1 VAGTLTVDIERRFA
15 KGPLIAGQLSIP
27 NDVPEVTV
35 LFGPSGS
42 GKTTILRCIAGLERP
57 DTGRVEFGS
66 EVWSDAATGTWMK
79 PQDRRV
85 GLLHQD
91 YALFPQRTVAGNVG
105 YGLRRESRETR
116 HAKVEGLLRLFGLT
130 DLAGRR
136 ARLLSGGQQQRV
148 ALARALAPSPRL
160 LLLDEPL
167 SALDAPS
174 REVLGMELRRLLT
187 RSGIP
192 SILVTHDRSEALSLG
207 DRMAVMIDGQIRQIG
222 PVQDVFSR
230 PTDSAVA
237 QAVGVENVLLA
248 RVTGRAEGIL
258 LIEAAGRQLAAVD
271 SGIDTENV
279 LACIRAEE
287 VILSQGAGS
296 LDSARNHLPA
306 TVVEVVR
313 SGPLFRVVLDCGFS
327 LAALVTVQARD
338 ELKLS
343 PGTRITA
350 LVKAPSVHL
359 VPRSGDDQEAVSERA
374 TSRSER
380 LQTP

>member
-1 VAGTLTVDIERRFA
+1 LAGALTVDIERQFK
-15 KGPLIAGQLSIP
+15 KGPLIAGKMSIP

-91 YALFPQRTVAGNVG
+91 YALFPKRTVAGNVG
-105 YGLRRESRETR
+105 YGLRKESSEKRR
-116 HAKVEGLLRLFGLT
+116 AKVEGLLRLFGLT
-130 DLAGRR
+130 DIADRR
-136 ARLLSGGQQQRV
+136 ARILSGGQQQRV

-174 REVLGMELRRLLT
+174 REALGIELRRLLT
-187 RSGIP
+187 FSGIP

-207 DRMAVMIDGQIRQIG
+207 DRMAVVIDGRIRQIG
-222 PVQDVFSR
+222 AVEDVFSR
-230 PTDSAVA
+230 PTDPAIA
-237 QAVGVENVLLA
+237 QAVGVENVVPA

-258 LIEAAGRQLAAVD
+258 LIEAGGRQLAAVD
-271 SGIDTENV
+271 PGIDTQNV

-287 VILSQGAGS
+287 VILRPGDDSM
-296 LDSARNHLPA
+296 DSARNHLAA
-306 TVVEVVR
+306 TIVEVVR

-338 ELKLS
+338 ELNLS
-343 PGTRITA
+343 PGTRVTA
-350 LVKAPSVHL
+350 LVKAPSVHC
-359 VPRSGDDQEAVSERA
+359 VPRPSADQEAVSLGPEA
-374 TSRSER
+374 T
-380 LQTP
+380 

>member
-1 VAGTLTVDIERRFA
+1 MAGALTVDIERQFK
-15 KGPLIAGQLSIP
+15 KGPLIAGTLSIP
-27 NDVPEVTV
+27 NDAPEVTV

-66 EVWSDAATGTWMK
+66 EVWSDAATSTWMK

-91 YALFPQRTVAGNVG
+91 YALFPKRTVAGNVG
-105 YGLRRESRETR
+105 YGLRKESPEKRR
-116 HAKVEGLLRLFGLT
+116 AKVEDLLRLFGLT
-130 DLAGRR
+130 DIAHRR
-136 ARLLSGGQQQRV
+136 ARILSGGQQQRV

-174 REVLGMELRRLLT
+174 REALGIELRRLLT
-187 RSGIP
+187 LSGGP

-207 DRMAVMIDGQIRQIG
+207 DRMAVVIDGRIRQIG
-222 PVQDVFSR
+222 PVEEVFSR
-230 PTDSAVA
+230 PTDPAIA
-237 QAVGVENVLLA
+237 QAVGVENVVPA

-258 LIEAAGRQLAAVD
+258 LIEAGGRQLAAVD
-271 SGIDTENV
+271 PGIDAQNV

-287 VILSQGAGS
+287 VILRQGDDS
-296 LDSARNHLPA
+296 MDSARNHLAA
-306 TVVEVVR
+306 TIVEVVR

-338 ELKLS
+338 QLNLS
-343 PGTRITA
+343 PGARVTA
-350 LVKAPSVHL
+350 LVKAPAVHC
-359 VPRSGDDQEAVSERA
+359 VPRSTAPMSVD
-374 TSRSER
+374 
-380 LQTP
+380 